1 MSEIRIH
8 GYARVSTKEQNEER
22 QINSLKNA
30 GVLDRD
36 IYIDKISG
44 KNFERPE
51 YKRLLNAIR
60 KGDLVILPSIDRL
73 GRNYT
78 EVQEQWRYITRELG
92 ADIEVLDMP
101 LLDTRN
107 NKNTVDSRFVA
118 DLVLQIL
125 SYVAQKERE
134 NIRARQAQGIA
145 NAKAKG
151 IAIGRPKVQKP
162 ERWNEVYSR
171 WINREITAVSAM
183 KTLGLKTN
191 TFYKFANQE
200 KNKKI

>member
-1 MSEIRIH
+1 MSEIRTH
-8 GYARVSTKEQNEER
+8 GYARVSTKDQNEER

-36 IYIDKISG
+36 IYIDTISG

-92 ADIEVLDMP
+92 ADIKVLDMP

-134 NIRARQAQGIA
+134 NIRVRQAQGIA
-145 NAKAKG
+145 NAKSKG
-151 IAIGRPKVQKP
+151 IVIGRPKVQKP
-162 ERWNEVYSR
+162 ECWNEVYRR
-171 WINREITAVSAM
+171 WSNKEITAVAAM
-183 KTLGLKTN
+183 KILGLKTN

-200 KNKKI
+200 KNKRI